1 MTQRNQAQDIPV
13 VWLSFGFWR
22 ADCRCRCYGRGPDC
36 DAMNRDHDVY
46 RQPPKRLWSRKDEEK
61 GMGEEE

>member
-1 MTQRNQAQDIPV
+1 
-13 VWLSFGFWR
+13 
-22 ADCRCRCYGRGPDC
+22 
-36 DAMNRDHDVY
+36 MNRDHDVY